1 MRTLFAISAGK
12 GLYIVQAD
20 IKNAFLHS
28 NSDFQIYVQQP
39 QGFVD
44 ANYLN
49 AVLLLN
55 KALYGLKQAP
65 RLWYLLISEIVISLE
80 FRVFKTDTSIYMRDD
95 IILAVY
101 VDDILIAGPSINA
114 CNAVVHELSQHIEIV
129 NKGEVKSFLG
139 LKVVRNHQAQAISI
153 SQPGY
158 IDCLL
163 AKFNMTKVKPAHTPF
178 ATGTILIAAT
188 DHDKFCNIERYQEL
202 TGSLN
207 HLAVFSRPE
216 ITFAVSKLSKY
227 NANPT
232 TTHFKAALHVLRY
245 LKGTRNYYIVYSRST
260 RIPIIDI
267 LGYSDSDHAS
277 DLDDRKSYTG
287 YVFVICGGAVS
298 WSTHKQSTVAFSS
311 MESEYMALSDAAR
324 EALARKQF
332 FCELRIPSG
341 EHPIT
346 ILSDGQSALDI
357 SENPAKYRKAKHID
371 IQYHAIRHY
380 IHDSKIEADYIPME
394 YQPADLFTKAL
405 GTTKHQRFSGMIGL
419 HNSYEAFRFEEVF

>member
-1 MRTLFAISAGK
+1 
-12 GLYIVQAD
+12 
-20 IKNAFLHS
+20 
-28 NSDFQIYVQQP
+28 
-39 QGFVD
+39 
-44 ANYLN
+44 
-49 AVLLLN
+49 
-55 KALYGLKQAP
+55 
-65 RLWYLLISEIVISLE
+65 
-80 FRVFKTDTSIYMRDD
+80 
-95 IILAVY
+95 
-101 VDDILIAGPSINA
+101 
-114 CNAVVHELSQHIEIV
+114 
-129 NKGEVKSFLG
+129 
-139 LKVVRNHQAQAISI
+139 
-153 SQPGY
+153 
-158 IDCLL
+158 
-163 AKFNMTKVKPAHTPF
+163 MTKAKPAHTPF

-232 TTHFKAALHVLRY
+232 TRHFKAALHVLRY
-245 LKGTRNYYIVYSRST
+245 LKGTRNYCIVYSRST

-277 DLDDRKSYTG
+277 DLDDRKSYTS

-380 IHDSKIEADYIPME
+380 IHDSKIEVDYIPTE

-405 GTTKHQRFSGMIGL
+405 GTTKHQRFSRMIGL